1 MALHLSSDFNLKEW
15 VSVVLLLTK
24 EVAPL
29 LERAERWSNV
39 EAPTITYYAQKKVAK
54 EGTVKEA
61 VASDGTTIKVDPEL
75 WARLSKGYLLM
86 IGDERIMVTAK
97 GSNSGS
103 GASEYTPLTVVRGWG
118 NTPASAISLGAIIKI
133 LSKAE
138 SEFAITEDYK
148 AFGEASFSN
157 TVQTFTKSIY
167 VTKEAAAYKHKTKED
182 LLNDER
188 EAKFN
193 EQLREINKTLYYWV
207 SVLDSTTGEVRKTMG
222 GWKEAINK
230 AGGYIL
236 DAEWS
241 ISEDAIENVLLG
253 IKQRGGM
260 PEAIFLNSAT
270 KNFFRKVFKNKYIV
284 EDRHDQGAGTRL
296 SYFTSDVMG
305 IDLPFIIDD
314 AIETGDVFIGEWHPI
329 VHVMVDPEEN
339 VDVLFTNYREPTN
352 SQVIDE
358 TIKTT
363 ITAEF
368 REASKEAY
376 ICNAY
381 NANWEAPAKKVVVV
395 NEKEAP
401 VYTNEV
407 ATPTETET
415 ATETETET
423 ETESQ

>member
-15 VSVVLLLTK
+15 VSVVLLLTR

-29 LERAERWSNV
+29 LERAERGSNV

-61 VASDGTTIKVDPEL
+61 AGSSATTIKIDQEL
-75 WARLSKGYLLM
+75 WARLSAWYLLM
-86 IGDERIMVTAK
+86 VGDERIMVSAK
-97 GSNSGS
+97 WDNAGSWDS
-103 GASEYTPLTVVRGWG
+103 AYTPLTVIRGWG
-118 NTPASAISLGAIIKI
+118 NTPASAIALGATIKI

-138 SEFAITEDYK
+138 SEFKITEDYK
-148 AFGEASFSN
+148 AFGEEAFSN

-167 VTKEAAAYKHKTKED
+167 VSKEAAAYKHKTKED

-193 EQLREINKTLYYWV
+193 EQLREINKTLYYGV

-230 AGGYIL
+230 AWGYIL
-236 DAEWS
+236 DAQGT

-284 EDRHDQGAGTRL
+284 EERQNQGAGTRL

-314 AIETGDVFIGEWHPI
+314 AIETGDVFIGEGRPI
-329 VHVMVDPEEN
+329 IHVMADPEEN
-339 VDVLFTNYREPTN
+339 VDILFANYREPTN

-381 NANWEAPAKKVVVV
+381 NANWEAPAKKVEVV
-395 NEKEAP
+395 NTTDAP
-401 VYTNEV
+401 VNTKEV
-407 ATPTETET
+407 T
-415 ATETETET
+415 A
-423 ETESQ
+423 

>member
-15 VSVVLLLTK
+15 VSVILLLTK

-29 LERAERWSNV
+29 LERAERWDKIQ
-39 EAPTITYYAQKKVAK
+39 APTITYYAQKKVAK

-61 VASDGTTIKVDPEL
+61 ANSSATTIKVDQEL
-75 WARLSKGYLLM
+75 WARLSAWYLLM
-86 IGDERIMVTAK
+86 IGDERIMVTAV
-97 GSNSGS
+97 
-103 GASEYTPLTVVRGWG
+103 GANAGEWSSAYTPLTVIRGWG
-118 NTPASAISLGAIIKI
+118 STPASSISANAIIKI

-138 SEFAITEDYK
+138 SEFKITEDYK
-148 AFGEASFSN
+148 AFGEATFTN
-157 TVQTFTKSIY
+157 VVQTFTKSIY
-167 VTKEAAAYKHKTKED
+167 VTKEAAEYRHKTKEN

-188 EAKFN
+188 QAKTN
-193 EQLREINKTLYYWV
+193 EQLREINKTLYYGV
-207 SVLDSTTGEVRKTMG
+207 AVLDSATTGEVRKTMG

-236 DAEWS
+236 DAQGD

-284 EDRHDQGAGTRL
+284 EDRHNQGAGTRL
-296 SYFTSDVMG
+296 SYFTSDVLG

-314 AIETGDVFIGEWHPI
+314 AIETGDVFIGEWRPVI
-329 VHVMVDPEEN
+329 HVMEDPEFG
-339 VDVLFTNYREPTN
+339 VDILFTDYREPTN

-358 TIKTT
+358 TIKST

-368 REASKEAY
+368 REASKEAF
-376 ICNAY
+376 ITGAY
-381 NANWEAPAKKVVVV
+381 NADWKEPAKEVLVV
-395 NEKEAP
+395 NTTTAP
-401 VYTNEV
+401 VNTKEV
-407 ATPTETET
+407 
-415 ATETETET
+415 
-423 ETESQ
+423 ESE

>member
-29 LERAERWSNV
+29 LERAERGSNV

-54 EGTVKEA
+54 EGTVKDSA
-61 VASDGTTIKVDPEL
+61 GSSATTIKVDQEL
-75 WARLSKGYLLM
+75 WARLSAGYLLM

-97 GSNSGS
+97 GDNAGS
-103 GASEYTPLTVVRGWG
+103 GDSAYTPLTVIRGWG
-118 NTPASAISLGAIIKI
+118 STPASAITSWATIKI

-138 SEFAITEDYK
+138 SEFKITEDYK
-148 AFGEASFSN
+148 AFWEASFTN

-236 DAEWS
+236 DAQGT
-241 ISEDAIENVLLG
+241 ISEDAIENVLLW

-270 KNFFRKVFKNKYIV
+270 KNFFRKVFRNKYIV
-284 EDRHDQGAGTRL
+284 EDRHNQWAGTRL

-314 AIETGDVFIGEWHPI
+314 AIETGDVFIGEWRPV

-381 NANWEAPAKKVVVV
+381 NANWEAPAKKVEVV
-395 NEKEAP
+395 NTTDAP
-401 VYTNEV
+401 VNTKEV
-407 ATPTETET
+407 T
-415 ATETETET
+415 A
-423 ETESQ
+423 

>member
-1 MALHLSSDFNLKEW
+1 MALHLSSDFNLKDW
-15 VSVVLLLTK
+15 VSVVLLLTR

-54 EGTVKEA
+54 EGTVKDSA
-61 VASDGTTIKVDPEL
+61 ASSATTIKVDQEL
-75 WARLSKGYLLM
+75 WARLSAGYLLM
-86 IGDERIMVTAK
+86 IGDERLMVTAK
-97 GSNSGS
+97 GDNAWSWDS
-103 GASEYTPLTVVRGWG
+103 AYTPLTVIRGWG
-118 NTPASAISLGAIIKI
+118 STPASSISSWATIKI

-138 SEFAITEDYK
+138 SEFKITEDYK
-148 AFGEASFSN
+148 AFWEDTFTN

-193 EQLREINKTLYYWV
+193 EQLREINKTLYYGV

-236 DAEWS
+236 DAQGT

-296 SYFTSDVMG
+296 SYFTSDVMW

-314 AIETGDVFIGEWHPI
+314 AIETGDVFIGEWRPV

-368 REASKEAY
+368 REASKEAF
-376 ICNAY
+376 ITGAY
-381 NANWEAPAKKVVVV
+381 NANWEAPAKKVEVV
-395 NEKEAP
+395 NTTDAP
-401 VYTNEV
+401 VNTKEV
-407 ATPTETET
+407 T
-415 ATETETET
+415 A
-423 ETESQ
+423 

>member
-15 VSVVLLLTK
+15 VSVVLLLTR

-61 VASDGTTIKVDPEL
+61 AGSSATTIKVDQEL
-75 WARLSKGYLLM
+75 WARLSAWYLLM
-86 IGDERIMVTAK
+86 VGDERIMVTAK
-97 GSNSGS
+97 WDNAGEGSS
-103 GASEYTPLTVVRGWG
+103 AYTPLTVVRGWG
-118 NTPASAISLGAIIKI
+118 NTPASAIALGATIKI

-138 SEFAITEDYK
+138 SEFKITEDYK
-148 AFGEASFSN
+148 AFGEDAFSN

-167 VTKEAAAYKHKTKED
+167 VSKEAAAYKHKTKED

-193 EQLREINKTLYYWV
+193 EQLREINKTLYYGV

-230 AGGYIL
+230 AWGYIL
-236 DAEWS
+236 DAQGT

-253 IKQRGGM
+253 IKQRGGQ

-284 EDRHDQGAGTRL
+284 EERQNQGAGTRL

-314 AIETGDVFIGEWHPI
+314 AIETGDVFIGEWRPVI
-329 VHVMVDPEEN
+329 HVMVDPEEN
-339 VDVLFTNYREPTN
+339 VDILFTNYREPTN

-381 NANWEAPAKKVVVV
+381 NANWEAPAKKVEVV
-395 NEKEAP
+395 NTTTAP
-401 VYTNEV
+401 VNTKEV
-407 ATPTETET
+407 A
-415 ATETETET
+415 
-423 ETESQ
+423 

>member
-1 MALHLSSDFNLKEW
+1 MALHLSSDFNLKDW

-29 LERAERWSNV
+29 LERAERWGNV

-61 VASDGTTIKVDPEL
+61 AANNATTIKVDQEL

-86 IGDERIMVTAK
+86 VGDERIMVTAK
-97 GSNSGS
+97 GDNAWSWDW
-103 GASEYTPLTVVRGWG
+103 AYTPLTVIRGWG
-118 NTPASAISLGAIIKI
+118 TTPASAISLWATIKI

-148 AFGEASFSN
+148 AFGEATFTN

-193 EQLREINKTLYYWV
+193 EQLREINKTLYYGV
-207 SVLDSTTGEVRKTMG
+207 SVLDQTTGEVRKTMG
-222 GWKEAINK
+222 WWKEAINK

-236 DAEWS
+236 DANGT

-270 KNFFRKVFKNKYIV
+270 KNFFRKVFRNKYIV

-314 AIETGDVFIGEWHPI
+314 AIETGDVFIGEWRPV

-381 NANWEAPAKKVVVV
+381 NADWTAPAKRVEVV
-395 NEKEAP
+395 NTASAP

-407 ATPTETET
+407 ATPTET
-415 ATETETET
+415 ATETETES
-423 ETESQ
+423 ETA

>member
-1 MALHLSSDFNLKEW
+1 MALHLSSDFNLKDW
-15 VSVVLLLTK
+15 VSVVLLLTR

-29 LERAERWSNV
+29 LERAERGGNV

-54 EGTVKEA
+54 EWVVKEWVNSSA
-61 VASDGTTIKVDPEL
+61 TTIKVDQEL
-75 WARLSKGYLLM
+75 WARLSAGYLLM
-86 IGDERIMVTAK
+86 VGDERIMVTAK
-97 GSNSGS
+97 GDNAGS
-103 GASEYTPLTVVRGWG
+103 WDGAYTPLTVIRGWG
-118 NTPASAISLGAIIKI
+118 STPASSIAANDIIKI

-138 SEFAITEDYK
+138 SEFKITEDYK
-148 AFGEASFSN
+148 AFGEATFTN

-167 VTKEAAAYKHKTKED
+167 VTREAAAYKHKTKED

-193 EQLREINKTLYYWV
+193 EQLREINKTLYYGV
-207 SVLDSTTGEVRKTMG
+207 SVLDATTGEVRKTMG

-230 AGGYIL
+230 AGWYIL
-236 DAEWS
+236 DAQGT

-284 EDRHDQGAGTRL
+284 EDRHNQGAGTRL
-296 SYFTSDVMG
+296 SYFTSDVMW

-314 AIETGDVFIGEWHPI
+314 AIETGDVFIGEWHPVI
-329 VHVMVDPEEN
+329 HVMVDPEEK

-368 REASKEAY
+368 REASKEAF
-376 ICNAY
+376 ITWAY
-381 NANWEAPAKKVVVV
+381 SANWEAPAKKVEVVSSAS
-395 NEKEAP
+395 AP
-401 VYTNEV
+401 VYVNEV

-415 ATETETET
+415 ET
-423 ETESQ
+423 ETESETA

>member
-1 MALHLSSDFNLKEW
+1 MALHLSSDFNLKDW
-15 VSVVLLLTK
+15 VSVVLLLTR

-29 LERAERWSNV
+29 LERAERGSNV

-54 EGTVKEA
+54 EGTVKDSA
-61 VASDGTTIKVDPEL
+61 ASSATTIKVDQEL
-75 WARLSKGYLLM
+75 WARLSAGYLLM
-86 IGDERIMVTAK
+86 IGDERLMVTAK
-97 GSNSGS
+97 GDNAWSWDS
-103 GASEYTPLTVVRGWG
+103 AYTPLTVIRGWG
-118 NTPASAISLGAIIKI
+118 STPASSISSWATIKI

-138 SEFAITEDYK
+138 SEFKITEDYK
-148 AFGEASFSN
+148 AFWEDTFTN

-193 EQLREINKTLYYWV
+193 EQLREINKTLYYGV

-236 DAEWS
+236 DAQGT

-284 EDRHDQGAGTRL
+284 EDRHNQGAGTRL
-296 SYFTSDVMG
+296 SYFTSDVMW

-314 AIETGDVFIGEWHPI
+314 AIETGDVFIGEWRPV

-368 REASKEAY
+368 REASKEAF
-376 ICNAY
+376 ITGAY
-381 NANWEAPAKKVVVV
+381 SSSWEAPAKKVIVV
-395 NEKEAP
+395 NDSDSSIP
-401 VYTNEV
+401 VDANITNDAEHPV
-407 ATPTETET
+407 PTQTI
-415 ATETETET
+415 
-423 ETESQ
+423 SG

>member
-86 IGDERIMVTAK
+86 IVDERIMVTAK

-230 AGGYIL
+230 AGGFIL

-284 EDRHDQGAGTRL
+284 EDRHNQGAGTRL

-423 ETESQ
+423 ESQ

>member
-1 MALHLSSDFNLKEW
+1 
-15 VSVVLLLTK
+15 
-24 EVAPL
+24 
-29 LERAERWSNV
+29 
-39 EAPTITYYAQKKVAK
+39 
-54 EGTVKEA
+54 
-61 VASDGTTIKVDPEL
+61 
-75 WARLSKGYLLM
+75 M

-118 NTPASAISLGAIIKI
+118 NTPASAISLWAIIKI

-222 GWKEAINK
+222 WWKEAINK
-230 AGGYIL
+230 AGGFIL

-284 EDRHDQGAGTRL
+284 EDRHNQGAGTRL
-296 SYFTSDVMG
+296 SYFTSDVLG

-415 ATETETET
+415 ATETATETET

>member
-15 VSVVLLLTK
+15 VSVVLLLTR

-29 LERAERWSNV
+29 LERAERGDKV
-39 EAPTITYYAQKKVAK
+39 QAPTITYYAQKKVAK
-54 EGTVKEA
+54 EGVVKEA
-61 VASDGTTIKVDPEL
+61 VNSSATTIKVDQEL
-75 WARLSKGYLLM
+75 WARLSAGYLLM

-97 GSNSGS
+97 GDNAGS
-103 GASEYTPLTVVRGWG
+103 WDSAYTPLTVVRGWG
-118 NTPASAISLGAIIKI
+118 NTPASSIAANDLIKI

-138 SEFAITEDYK
+138 SEFKITEDYK

-167 VTKEAAAYKHKTKED
+167 VTKEAAAYRHKTKED

-188 EAKFN
+188 EAKMN

-207 SVLDSTTGEVRKTMG
+207 SVLDSGVGATGEVRKTMG

-230 AGGYIL
+230 AGGFIL
-236 DAEWS
+236 DAQGS

-270 KNFFRKVFKNKYIV
+270 KNFFRKVFRNKYIV

-314 AIETGDVFIGEWHPI
+314 AIETGDVFIGEGRPVI
-329 VHVMVDPEEN
+329 HVMEDPEEN
-339 VDVLFTNYREPTN
+339 VDVLFTDYREPTN

-368 REASKEAY
+368 REASKEAF

-381 NANWEAPAKKVVVV
+381 NADWEAPAKKVLVV
-395 NEKEAP
+395 NSEEAP
-401 VYTNEV
+401 VNTKEV
-407 ATPTETET
+407 EAE
-415 ATETETET
+415 
-423 ETESQ
+423 

>member
-1 MALHLSSDFNLKEW
+1 MALHLSSDFTLKDR
-15 VSVVLLLTK
+15 VSIVLKLTK

-29 LERAERWSNV
+29 LERAERGGDI

-61 VASDGTTIKVDPEL
+61 AASDATTIKVDPVL
-75 WARLSKGYLLM
+75 GARLSKGYLLM

-97 GSNSGS
+97 GANSGS
-103 GASEYTPLTVVRGWG
+103 GDSEYTPLTVLRGRG
-118 NTPASAISLGAIIKI
+118 STPASAITLGATIKI

-148 AFGEASFSN
+148 AFGEATFTN

-167 VTKEAAAYKHKTKED
+167 VTKEAAAYKHKTTDD
-182 LLNDER
+182 LLVDER

-193 EQLREINKTLYYWV
+193 EQLREINKTLYYGV
-207 SVLDSTTGEVRKTMG
+207 SVLDATTGEVRKTMG

-236 DAEWS
+236 DASGS

-253 IKQRGGM
+253 IKQRGGN

-314 AIETGDVFIGEWHPI
+314 AIETGDVFIGEGRPVI
-329 VHVMVDPEEN
+329 HVMVDPQEN
-339 VDVLFTNYREPTN
+339 VDILFTDYREPTN

-358 TIKTT
+358 TIKST

-376 ICNAY
+376 ITGAY
-381 NANWEAPAKKVVVV
+381 NASWEAPAKKVVIVNDATDPVIIEGEVEATVV
-395 NEKEAP
+395 NEDTDP
-401 VYTNEV
+401 I
-407 ATPTETET
+407 PTKTI
-415 ATETETET
+415 
-423 ETESQ
+423 SG

>member
-15 VSVVLLLTK
+15 VSVVLLLTR

-29 LERAERWSNV
+29 LERAERWGNV

-61 VASDGTTIKVDPEL
+61 AGSSATTIKVDQEL
-75 WARLSKGYLLM
+75 WARLSAWYLLM
-86 IGDERIMVTAK
+86 VGDERIMVTAK
-97 GSNSGS
+97 WDNAGS
-103 GASEYTPLTVVRGWG
+103 GDSAYTPLTVVRGWG
-118 NTPASAISLGAIIKI
+118 STPASAIALGATIKI

-138 SEFAITEDYK
+138 SEFKITEDYK
-148 AFGEASFSN
+148 AFGEASFTN

-193 EQLREINKTLYYWV
+193 EQLREINKTLYYGV

-230 AGGYIL
+230 AWGYIL
-236 DAEWS
+236 DAQGT

-284 EDRHDQGAGTRL
+284 EDRHNQGAGTRL

-314 AIETGDVFIGEWHPI
+314 AIETGDVFIGEGRPVI
-329 VHVMVDPEEN
+329 HVMNDPEEN

-381 NANWEAPAKKVVVV
+381 NADWEAPAKKVVVV
-395 NEKEAP
+395 NTEEAP
-401 VYTNEV
+401 VNTKEV
-407 ATPTETET
+407 EWE
-415 ATETETET
+415 
-423 ETESQ
+423 

>member
-24 EVAPL
+24 ETAPL
-29 LERAERWSNV
+29 LERAERGDKV
-39 EAPTITYYAQKKVAK
+39 QAPTITYYAQKKVAK
-54 EGTVKEA
+54 EGTVKESVNSSA
-61 VASDGTTIKVDPEL
+61 TTIKVDQEL
-75 WARLSKGYLLM
+75 GARLTKGYILM
-86 IGDERIMVTAK
+86 VGDERIMVTAK
-97 GSNSGS
+97 GDNAGS
-103 GASEYTPLTVVRGWG
+103 GDSAYTPLTVIRGWG
-118 NTPASAISLGAIIKI
+118 STPASSISANAIIKI

-148 AFGEASFSN
+148 AFGEASFTN
-157 TVQTFTKSIY
+157 VVQTFTKSIY
-167 VTKEAAAYKHKTKED
+167 VTKESAEYKHKTKED

-188 EAKFN
+188 NAKFN
-193 EQLREINKTLYYWV
+193 EQLREINKTLYYGV
-207 SVLDSTTGEVRKTMG
+207 AVLDTATGEVRKTMG

-236 DAEWS
+236 DAQGS

-253 IKQRGGM
+253 IKQRGGT

-284 EDRHDQGAGTRL
+284 EDRHDQWAGTRL
-296 SYFTSDVMG
+296 SYFTSDVMW

-314 AIETGDVFIGEWHPI
+314 AIETGDVFIGEGRPI
-329 VHVMVDPEEN
+329 IHVMEDPEFN
-339 VDVLFTNYREPTN
+339 VDILFTNYREPTN

-376 ICNAY
+376 ITGAY
-381 NANWEAPAKKVVVV
+381 NANWEAPAKKVIVV
-395 NEKEAP
+395 NDSTAP
-401 VYTNEV
+401 VIMEWEVEITN
-407 ATPTETET
+407 ADTDPIPTKTIS
-415 ATETETET
+415 A
-423 ETESQ
+423 